1 MSFEPPHAIQCLKEQ
16 GRTSVWLISLPN
28 GTKQVLKQWPM
39 TPWFVIKLL
48 LGVTQPQRQ
57 CRGTRRLIKAG
68 VLTSDLPRMAFVRD
82 GFRLQITLSMNYI
95 QGTPCLDLLQE
106 NAIDDSKARH
116 LGRALGNAVQ
126 RISDAG
132 LFNRDIKLS
141 NIVISQGQQPD
152 VFIIDPVGIR
162 RSHNKEVERDRMI
175 ERIGCELVGTSI
187 RVPKSG
193 WMTLIR
199 SALRSESPAFRRSVL
214 ARLRIRRES

>member
-1 MSFEPPHAIQCLKEQ
+1 MSFDPPHAIQCLKEQ
-16 GRTSVWLISLPN
+16 GRTSVWLISLPD

-48 LGVTQPQRQ
+48 LGITQPQRQ

-68 VLTSDLPRMAFVRD
+68 VLTSNLPRMSCVRH
-82 GFRLQITLSMNYI
+82 GFSLRMTLKMNYI

-106 NAIDDSKARH
+106 DAIDDSKARH
-116 LGRALGNAVQ
+116 LGRSLGNAVQ

-132 LFNRDIKLS
+132 FFNRDIKLS
-141 NIVISQGQQPD
+141 NIVIGQGQQPD

-162 RSHNKEVERDRMI
+162 HSRNKEVERDRMI

-193 WMTLIR
+193 WMPLIR
-199 SALRSESPAFRRSVL
+199 AALRSESPAFRRAVL